1 MRRSLLAL
9 FFFLGACA
17 GPTRT
22 DPSFLVRPE
31 LRSIAGIAMPEA
43 ASVQA
48 SGKECGTEEADRAKS
63 TLGAL
68 ARELD
73 KSGFVLLDPKNPP
86 EDAAKPAM
94 ALDLAIV
101 LDDCERGLFG
111 DVALT
116 LTSTAGQRVDR
127 IAMDDVW
134 FSNIAGLANDLAD
147 RIARSSTVAEV
158 LTRRGGK

>member
-1 MRRSLLAL
+1 
-9 FFFLGACA
+9 
-17 GPTRT
+17 
-22 DPSFLVRPE
+22 
-31 LRSIAGIAMPEA
+31 MPEA
-43 ASVQA
+43 ANVQA
-48 SGKECGTEEADRAKS
+48 SGKECGAPEEDRAKS
-63 TLGAL
+63 ALGAL

-73 KSGFVLLDPKNPP
+73 KSGFVLVDPKNP
-86 EDAAKPAM
+86 EDAAKPSL